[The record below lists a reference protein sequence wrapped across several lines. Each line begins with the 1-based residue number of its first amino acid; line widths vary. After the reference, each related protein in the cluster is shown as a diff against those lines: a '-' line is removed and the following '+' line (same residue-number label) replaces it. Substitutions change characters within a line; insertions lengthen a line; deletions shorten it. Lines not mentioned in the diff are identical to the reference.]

1 MTDFGVWQQAPAFGF
16 QLCIIK
22 EEVMAK
28 NTIWFVVIMVVGAL
42 LGSFLGKF
50 IGIVVPAGSIRDLFS
65 TEISAGLAPTTLDLR
80 IVDFTFGCLFKL
92 NVSAVLGI
100 LFAAFL
106 FRRIEK

>member
-1 MTDFGVWQQAPAFGF
+1 MKRRISVLNIDSSAAPQMTDFGVWQQAPAFGF

-65 TEISAGLAPTTLDLR
+65 TDI
-80 IVDFTFGCLFKL
+80 
-92 NVSAVLGI
+92 
-100 LFAAFL
+100 
-106 FRRIEK
+106 RRACADDS